1 MFGEQGGVRLLGLD
15 VPTVVEE
22 REGVLRV
29 IAAVEHAGK
38 DCVPI
43 KLALLVRDVTAQ
55 RCAKVLKEMP
65 LDGPFTIGLAV
76 WPLTSVLREDSLTRG
91 ASTAAMSRISGDADD
106 TEPKRAPSVRML
118 HLNRKPH
125 GRFR

>member
-55 RCAKVLKEMP
+55 RCAKVLKEML

-76 WPLTSVLREDSLTRG
+76 WPLTSVLREDTSYQGRQYG
-91 ASTAAMSRISGDADD
+91 CH
-106 TEPKRAPSVRML
+106 EPD
-118 HLNRKPH
+118 
-125 GRFR
+125 